1 MTLNRPRWK
10 LYRHCYDCGVDKAVA
25 CRDDMDRISD
35 VVCAGRRLMS
45 EPPEVIVDDVMPAA
59 PVKVRKLA
67 RAEVTSPVPVVIGG
81 RVMAFDDVDVRPL
94 MAVRCLEEE
103 LLPKI
108 DNLALKPARAHPVV
122 PCRYCGLDTMR
133 VEYGDC
139 RRPGCVSTRGVA
151 A

>member
-45 EPPEVIVDDVMPAA
+45 EPPEVIVDDVVPAA

-67 RAEVTSPVPVVIGG
+67 RAEFPKVEAQVRVGGIQDTVPSLVMRLAEPGRKLEKVRNCSPFVV
-81 RVMAFDDVDVRPL
+81 
-94 MAVRCLEEE
+94 
-103 LLPKI
+103 
-108 DNLALKPARAHPVV
+108 
-122 PCRYCGLDTMR
+122 
-133 VEYGDC
+133 
-139 RRPGCVSTRGVA
+139 
-151 A
+151 